1 MTLLVRRGRREIWA
15 VYAAATLQTTDT
27 STDQVEAT
35 PPSGE
40 RAEGGS
46 ADGSFFYR
54 ELWFIVLM
62 TGVALV
68 LLAVILGII
77 LHKALSKPPF
87 TRERPPLVTLPLQKR
102 SPMAVYPPND
112 NYLFDTVPE
121 TTTSSNSVTLKGF
134 TMHLEG
140 VTDSKFWAGGDA
152 PPEGELGILNV
163 SSLHVSAI
171 HGSAHSQ
178 NSLRRSISQ
187 ILDRKSLT
195 GEDDVWDAHG
205 QGHDS
210 GMFMEDEEFVDTIK
224 GFSTVR
230 KEHTMF
236 TDTNL

>member
-1 MTLLVRRGRREIWA
+1 MHLMERGCLCPRH
-15 VYAAATLQTTDT
+15 
-27 STDQVEAT
+27 T
-35 PPSGE
+35 PQHGHQHW
-40 RAEGGS
+40 
-46 ADGSFFYR
+46 

-68 LLAVILGII
+68 VLAIVLGII
-77 LHKALSKPPF
+77 LHKALKRTPF
-87 TRERPPLVTLPLQKR
+87 TRERPPLVALPMQKR
-102 SPMAVYPPND
+102 SPMAVYPPSD
-112 NYLFDTVPE
+112 SYLVRRPNWFDTVPN
-121 TTTSSNSVTLKGF
+121 TTSSSNSVTLKGF

-140 VTDSKFWAGGDA
+140 VEDSKFWAGGDA

-178 NSLRRSISQ
+178 NSLRRSVSQ
-187 ILDRKSLT
+187 MMDRKSLT
-195 GEDDVWDAHG
+195 GEEEVWDSHI

>member
-1 MTLLVRRGRREIWA
+1 LAPLITCTSQRGG
-15 VYAAATLQTTDT
+15 VYAPATHYTTDT
-27 STDQVEAT
+27 STDQVEPT
-35 PPSGE
+35 PPGGE
-40 RAEGGS
+40 RAEGGKGN
-46 ADGSFFYR
+46 GSLFYS

-68 LLAVILGII
+68 LLAIVLGII
-77 LHKALSKPPF
+77 LHKALKRPPF
-87 TRERPPLVTLPLQKR
+87 TRERPPLVALPMQKR
-102 SPMAVYPPND
+102 SPMAVYPPSD
-112 NYLFDTVPE
+112 SYLVRRP
-121 TTTSSNSVTLKGF
+121 NW
-134 TMHLEG
+134 G
-140 VTDSKFWAGGDA
+140 VEDSKFWAGGDA

-178 NSLRRSISQ
+178 NSLRRSVSQ
-187 ILDRKSLT
+187 MMDRKSLT
-195 GEDDVWDAHG
+195 GEEEVWDSHI